1 MIELVRHTLVHRAID
16 LDIDIVADLVCAEIG
31 GDRYITLLPE
41 RTREGIPRARPET
54 VSSWHGDLL
63 WLVLL
68 PLLSLSL
75 SLSLSHRLRLGFG
88 ARSYIYVSETL

>member
-1 MIELVRHTLVHRAID
+1 MVELVRHTLVHRAID
-16 LDIDIVADLVCAEIG
+16 LDIDVVADLVCAEIG
-31 GDRYITLLPE
+31 GERDVTLLPE

-68 PLLSLSL
+68 PPSLSL
-75 SLSLSHRLRLGFG
+75 SLSQVA
-88 ARSYIYVSETL
+88 ARVWSEKAGVSIE